1 MKYMMIIAQSDHDL
15 ARRSTAEAP
24 AYWAAWGAYVKAM
37 RESGLFL
44 EGHGL
49 QEKTTATTVR
59 MKNGKRIVQDGPFA
73 DAKEQLGGY
82 FILESPS
89 IDAVLEWAARVPGL
103 EDGSAVE
110 IRPILVMAA
119 EG

>member
-1 MKYMMIIAQSDHDL
+1 MSDDFEKIVKEQEKAGFKLVGLWPMM
-15 ARRSTAEAP
+15 
-24 AYWAAWGAYVKAM
+24 
-37 RESGLFL
+37 L
-44 EGHGL
+44 EGKGGG
-49 QEKTTATTVR
+49 EARPTYVFRKDAAKTTATTVR

-110 IRPILVMAA
+110 IRPILVMTV